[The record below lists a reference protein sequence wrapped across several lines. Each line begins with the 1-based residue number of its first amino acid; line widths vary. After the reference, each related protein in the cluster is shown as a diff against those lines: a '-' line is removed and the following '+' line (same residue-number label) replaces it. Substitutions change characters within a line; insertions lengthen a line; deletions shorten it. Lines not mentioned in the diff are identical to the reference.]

1 MGIKGSDF
9 EFELK
14 GYSGHGLIH
23 SKDVDDEIT
32 RIGPGSPA
40 GEYLRRYW
48 QPVFISSELDDLP
61 ISIKILGE
69 ELVLFRDKSS

>member
-9 EFELK
+9 EVELK

-48 QPVFISSELDDLP
+48 QPVFI
-61 ISIKILGE
+61 
-69 ELVLFRDKSS
+69 LF